1 MINHKKFFWL
11 IILISIN
18 FIKIDE
24 TKMFEINLTRY
35 IKKFYN
41 KILIQNNFASELNE
55 TEKYISKL
63 KNGLIEKINYDK
75 EINKPIISIL
85 VSVYNKENY
94 LNNFL
99 LSIQNQLFE
108 EYELIIVDDFSNDR
122 SIQIIQNFEKIDKRI
137 KFIRNQK
144 NYGSLYARY
153 IGAIHAKGKY
163 FIFFDSDDIV
173 LKKILFKLY
182 KFIQIHN
189 IDIIEFHP
197 IMYIN
202 QSSIDINRRYYHY
215 NKKVIQPYLSYI
227 FYYYFSFDI
236 SEQNTALWNKLIKK
250 DVILLSFKYIGY
262 NYLREKIII
271 ENDVILLFSFFQ
283 NSKSY
288 QYIDEIGYLYFRHNN
303 SISKSFGPHN
313 ADEII
318 HSVFFNLRFL
328 FEKTNK
334 LLINKSFC
342 LYKLWQIFKR
352 YKNIFQYITNEKI
365 FALQILNNIENSE
378 FISDENKNFIQQVKL
393 YINKSNI
400 YHI

>member
-197 IMYIN
+197 I
-202 QSSIDINRRYYHY
+202 
-215 NKKVIQPYLSYI
+215 
-227 FYYYFSFDI
+227 
-236 SEQNTALWNKLIKK
+236 
-250 DVILLSFKYIGY
+250 
-262 NYLREKIII
+262 
-271 ENDVILLFSFFQ
+271 
-283 NSKSY
+283 
-288 QYIDEIGYLYFRHNN
+288 
-303 SISKSFGPHN
+303 
-313 ADEII
+313 
-318 HSVFFNLRFL
+318 
-328 FEKTNK
+328 
-334 LLINKSFC
+334 
-342 LYKLWQIFKR
+342 
-352 YKNIFQYITNEKI
+352 
-365 FALQILNNIENSE
+365 
-378 FISDENKNFIQQVKL
+378 
-393 YINKSNI
+393 
-400 YHI
+400 